1 MGEWMQVSIGDAEVR
16 GYLAVPERGS
26 GPGVLVCHAWWGL
39 SEFFTALCDRL
50 AGAGFVALAA
60 DMYAGRTAETIDE
73 AEALVG
79 GLTRDHARS
88 VATAALDTLLAR
100 SEVDGVAAGTI
111 GFSLGGAWVLL
122 LSVWRPE
129 QVAAVVDFYGTIEG
143 NYAAA
148 QAAYLG
154 HFAPADE
161 WEPDESVHALE
172 AALRDAGHEV
182 TFHSYPG
189 AGHWF
194 FEDNRPDAYNADAA
208 QLAWERTL
216 SFLRNHLA

>member
-1 MGEWMQVSIGDAEVR
+1 MGEWVQVAVGDAEVR

-39 SEFFTALCDRL
+39 NEFFVSLCDRL
-50 AGAGFVALAA
+50 AGEGFVAFAA
-60 DMYAGRTAETIDE
+60 DMYGGRTATTIED

-79 GLTRDHARS
+79 TLTRDHARS
-88 VATAALDTLLAR
+88 VVTAALDTLLAR
-100 SEVDGVAAGTI
+100 PEVPGAKVGAL
-111 GFSLGGAWVLL
+111 GFSLGGAWAML
-122 LSVWRPE
+122 LSVWKPE
-129 QVAAVVDFYGTIEG
+129 QVAAVVDFYGTIDG
-143 NYAAA
+143 DYSTS

-154 HFAPADE
+154 HFAPSDE
-161 WEPDESVHALE
+161 WEPDEGVHALE
-172 AALRDAGHEV
+172 AALTDAGHDT
-182 TFHSYPG
+182 TFHWYPG

-216 SFLRNHLA
+216 SFLHSHLD

>member
-1 MGEWMQVSIGDAEVR
+1 
-16 GYLAVPERGS
+16 
-26 GPGVLVCHAWWGL
+26 
-39 SEFFTALCDRL
+39 
-50 AGAGFVALAA
+50 
-60 DMYAGRTAETIDE
+60 GRTAETIDE

-143 NYAAA
+143 DYAAA